1 MNDIG
6 PYNPVVLTNEGLEI
20 MEAALGMTGR
30 VYRGMD
36 DDKTGREKGDTM
48 TITVP
53 GQFVAQDAP
62 SLAQDLSPAKV
73 QVVLNLWKEVKFK
86 LGDKEMAFTT
96 DRIIREHVRPA
107 VYALVKYFEG
117 ALLDTVDLVPW
128 YSEWTSTPVITDI
141 TKGPHAGLFNNNVDM
156 DDETKLHFMIDGTI
170 QGELLA
176 LSAFS
181 QFQGSGP
188 EGAATQQRGKI
199 GRKYG
204 FNFFG
209 SQLAP
214 SRTSSTVADL
224 AGAINNGA
232 GYAKGVKTIS
242 FDGVSAAAEF
252 KKGDILKV
260 TGHTQQYT
268 FAADVTAS
276 GGGAVTN
283 ASIFGSDFVAGGGLE
298 AAVVDDQVVTVVLAG
313 GSGATKQMSLA
324 FHEGFS
330 TLAMAKLPDHKGK
343 QNNALI
349 SSIVDPKTGLSLRSR
364 VWYDPDNSCYMLA
377 FDALA
382 GIKVLDPNKA
392 WRVRRAA

>member
-1 MNDIG
+1 MANDIG
-6 PYNPVVLTNEGLEI
+6 PYNPTILTNEGLEI

-30 VYRGMD
+30 VYRGLD
-36 DDKTGREKGDTM
+36 DEKTGREKGDTM
-48 TITVP
+48 TVTVP
-53 GQFVAQDAP
+53 GLLVAQDAP
-62 SLAQDLSPAKV
+62 STAQDLSPSKV
-73 QVVLNLWKEVKFK
+73 DVKLDLWKEVKFK

-107 VYALVKYFEG
+107 VYAIVKYFEG
-117 ALLDTVDLVPW
+117 QLLETIDLVPW
-128 YSEWTSTPVITDI
+128 YSDWSGTPAISDI
-141 TKGPHAGLFNNNVDM
+141 TKGVHAGMFNNMVDM

-176 LSAFS
+176 NAAFS
-181 QFQGSGP
+181 QFQGAGP

-214 SRTSSTVADL
+214 SRTSATVADL

-232 GYAKGVKTIS
+232 GYAKGVKVIS
-242 FDGVSAAAEF
+242 FDGVSASAEF

-268 FAADVTAS
+268 FAEDVTAS
-276 GGGAVTN
+276 GGGAVSN
-283 ASIFGSDFVAGGGLE
+283 ASIFGSQFVAGGGLE

-324 FHEGFS
+324 FHEGFA
-330 TLAMAKLPDHKGK
+330 TLALAKLPDHRGK
-343 QNNALI
+343 QQNAQI
-349 SSIVDPKTGLSLRSR
+349 SSIVDPKTGLALRSR
-364 VWYDPDNSCYMLA
+364 VWYDADNSCFMLA

-392 WRVRRAA
+392 WRVRR